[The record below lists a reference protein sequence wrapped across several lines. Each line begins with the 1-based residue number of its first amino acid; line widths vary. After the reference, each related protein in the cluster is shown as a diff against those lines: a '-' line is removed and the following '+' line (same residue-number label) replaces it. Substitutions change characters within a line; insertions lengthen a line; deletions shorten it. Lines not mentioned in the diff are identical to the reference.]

1 MKKVIKQQMLQAA
14 SWGGLFFIARQ
25 LTRRRFRIFAYH
37 GVSAAI
43 DPRLNFDGFFVS
55 PEVFE
60 IHLQTLQAQYHVMPL
75 ADMVE
80 QLAAGHALP
89 PRAAAITFDDG
100 YADNATVAAPLL
112 AKYGLP
118 ATFFITTGF
127 IDGTSTPW
135 WFRVRRDV
143 FGVRCSVFGLP
154 DGSERRLL
162 RPGHRAAVVAAWEQ
176 HLKNLSHADR
186 ETLLDTHF
194 PVHPTA
200 LQEPDSAALVPPFL
214 SWSQIR
220 DLAAA
225 GHDIGA
231 HTVSHISLGHEA
243 NSVIE
248 DEIRRSL
255 DRIRSELG
263 TVSPVYSYPYGE
275 PAHFTD
281 ALGSMLK
288 RHGCLAGVTT
298 VEGMNA
304 EGDDPFLWRRLNVT
318 GNHDHNA
325 FRALASG
332 LTYLIKK

>member
-14 SWGGLFFIARQ
+14 SWGGLFFIARH

-135 WFRVRRDV
+135 WF
-143 FGVRCSVFGLP
+143 
-154 DGSERRLL
+154 EI
-162 RPGHRAAVVAAWEQ
+162 RAAGFELRDSQWFMDVEQ
-176 HLKNLSHADR
+176 RLKNMSSAERQEELAILLSRIPNAVSRIPDIESRIPHR
-186 ETLLDTHF
+186 ESRIPSFMSWDHLRELL
-194 PVHPTA
+194 A
-200 LQEPDSAALVPPFL
+200 Q
-214 SWSQIR
+214 
-220 DLAAA
+220 

-332 LTYLIKK
+332 LTHLIKK